1 MSTRITPL
9 STTASMLAD
18 LNAGRRA
25 LDEVQ
30 RQVASGKRLQQVSDS
45 PAEAVTS
52 LDHRARLH
60 RSEQLGRNAEVATR
74 WLNESD
80 RALSTVVDRLN
91 AARTALVQATSGAN
105 DATSRLALAN
115 QIRALRESLLETA
128 NTSIGGRPIFAGTSA
143 SPAAFAPDG
152 TYQGD
157 AGAVSLPISAGV
169 TMTVAATGPDVFGT
183 TNPLD
188 PATGDIFQQLDALAT
203 AVQNGD
209 TAAIQAGLGQIDA
222 ATTRVQTVQVRLG
235 SRSAQLTD
243 LRASAAASD
252 QELTSAISDI
262 EDVDLAEATI
272 RLKSREVAYQASLQ
286 VTARVI
292 QLSLMDFLR

>member
-30 RQVASGKRLQQVSDS
+30 RRVASGKRLQQVSDS

-52 LDHRARLH
+52 LDHRSRLR
-60 RSEQLGRNAEVATR
+60 RSEQLGRNAAVATR
-74 WLNESD
+74 WLNEAD
-80 RALSTVVDRLN
+80 RALSTAVDRLN

-105 DATSRLALAN
+105 DQTSRLALAN

-128 NTSIGGRPIFAGTSA
+128 NTSIAGRPILGGTSA
-143 SPAAFAPDG
+143 SPAAYAPDG

-157 AGAVSLPISAGV
+157 TGTVSLPISAGV
-169 TMTVAATGPDVFGT
+169 TMTVAATGPQVFGT
-183 TNPLD
+183 ANATD
-188 PATGDIFQQLDALAT
+188 PANGDVFQQLDALAT

-209 TAAIQAGLGQIDA
+209 IAAIQAGLGQIDA
-222 ATTRVQTVQVRLG
+222 ATTRVQSVQVQLG
-235 SRSAQLTD
+235 SRSAQLSD
-243 LRASAAASD
+243 LRAAAAASD

-262 EDVDLAEATI
+262 EDTDLAEATI
-272 RLKSREVAYQASLQ
+272 QLKSREVAYQASLQ

>member
-18 LNAGRRA
+18 LNSGRRA

-30 RQVASGKRLQQVSDS
+30 RRIASGKQLRQASDS
-45 PAEAVTS
+45 PAEAVTT

-74 WLNESD
+74 WLNEAD

-105 DATSRLALAN
+105 DPTSRLALAN
-115 QIRALRESLLETA
+115 QIRALRESLIETA
-128 NTSIGGRPIFAGTSA
+128 NTSIRGRPILGGTSA
-143 SPAAFAPDG
+143 SPAAYAPDG

-157 AGAVSLPISAGV
+157 AGAVSLPISPGV
-169 TMTVAATGPDVFGT
+169 TMTVAATGTEVFGT
-183 TNPLD
+183 ANLAD
-188 PATGDIFQQLDALAT
+188 PATGDIFQQLDALAI

-209 TAAIQAGLGQIDA
+209 TNSIQAGLGQIDA

-235 SRSAQLTD
+235 SRSAQLSD
-243 LRASAAASD
+243 LRAAAAASD
-252 QELTSAISDI
+252 QELASAISEI
-262 EDVDLAEATI
+262 EDTDLAEATI
-272 RLKSREVAYQASLQ
+272 QLKSREVAYQASLQ
-286 VTARVI
+286 VTARFI
-292 QLSLMDFLR
+292 QLSLMDFLP